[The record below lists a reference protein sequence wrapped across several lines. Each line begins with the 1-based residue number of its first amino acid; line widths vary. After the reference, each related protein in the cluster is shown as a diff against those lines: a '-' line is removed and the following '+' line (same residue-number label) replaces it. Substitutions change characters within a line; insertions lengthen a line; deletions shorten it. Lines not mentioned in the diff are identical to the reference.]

1 LEIPIELISRIVPK
15 IILSENMSE
24 IRPREKFPL
33 QEVSEKLL
41 LIEDPTSTIYLG
53 FAK

>member
-1 LEIPIELISRIVPK
+1 MFFFETK

-24 IRPREKFPL
+24 IVPL

-41 LIEDPTSTIYLG
+41 LIEDPTSKINLG